1 MIESEQSTTIGA
13 AKPKVLLAPMN
24 MAAMPVTIVRALRDV
39 GFEAAHIQYTTGG
52 DNPLKYELDRTA
64 DYAKDGGRIG
74 AQFKTLQEALAEE
87 FDIYHFWNRS
97 LTFRLDY
104 GGFSGIDLPL
114 IKARGKR
121 IAHRFTGYDL
131 RLPSRDLAAN
141 PHSPFRYEQRPLYDE
156 KLVAAYQDFLGEYV
170 DAFMVQDPEMAQ
182 FHPEAEI
189 IPRALDLA
197 KWGYIGV
204 ERKDRPLLVH
214 APTNPAAKGTRFI
227 LAAIEALRDE
237 GLAFDFK
244 LLRGLPHA
252 EAQCIYAEAD
262 IIIDQVLIGA
272 TGVLTLEAW
281 ALGKPVVV
289 NLRPDLF
296 EPFYDT
302 TDLPIINANPDTIK
316 DQLRQA
322 IKDVDLRLDL
332 APRGRALVEE
342 KHDITMVIGQYVDFY
357 ERLFRRPPSTPTG
370 FGDIAY
376 IKMQVELTDQNE
388 RFWPRWRA
396 RYRRVMDRTRDLQ
409 AFDANG
415 RPTGKLAL
423 SIAVGRAVVRLFAR
437 DYLSVWRML
446 LRRLKILR

>member
-1 MIESEQSTTIGA
+1 ML

-24 MAAMPVTIVRALRDV
+24 MAAMPVTIVRALRDA

-52 DNPLKYELDRTA
+52 DNPLKYDLDRRA
-64 DYAKDGGRIG
+64 DYNKDGGRIG
-74 AQFKTLQEALAEE
+74 AQFKTLREALAED

-104 GGFSGIDLPL
+104 GGMSGIDLPL

-121 IAHRFTGYDL
+121 IAHRFTGFDL
-131 RLPSRDLAAN
+131 RLPSRDLALN
-141 PHSPFRYEQRPLYDE
+141 PHSPFRYGQKPLYDE

-182 FHPEAEI
+182 FRPDAEI
-189 IPRALDLA
+189 IPRALDLTRWTYA
-197 KWGYIGV
+197 GV
-204 ERKDRPLLVH
+204 QRKERPLLVH

-252 EAQCIYAEAD
+252 DAQRIYADAD
-262 IIIDQVLIGA
+262 IIIDQILIGA

-296 EPFYDT
+296 EPFYET
-302 TDLPIINANPDTIK
+302 NDLPVINANPETIK
-316 DQLRQA
+316 DQLRRA
-322 IKDVDLRLDL
+322 IKDVDLRLEL
-332 APRGRALVEE
+332 APRGRALVEA
-342 KHDITMVIGQYVDFY
+342 KHDITQVISHYADFY
-357 ERLFRRPPSTPTG
+357 ERLYRQKPSAPG
-370 FGDIAY
+370 GLGDVAY
-376 IKMQVELTDQNE
+376 IEMQVALAEHNE

-396 RYRRVMDRTRDLQ
+396 RYRRVMDRARDVNTFR
-409 AFDANG
+409 ADG
-415 RPTGKLAL
+415 RPAGELAK
-423 SIAVGRAVVRLFAR
+423 SIAAAWAAIRLFAH
-437 DYLSVWRML
+437 DYVAFWRII
-446 LRRLKILR
+446 LRRLKIIR